1 MKISKL
7 LRSLLFGLHAHYVME
22 GGATGGT
29 DPDVTG
35 AVGTGNDARVALLD
49 SIADSADGIR
59 AEELADIN
67 EDGSLTPFKAPSTST
82 EEAEAPAPAPEEETD
97 TPAAE
102 VVAEPRKYRIKVNG
116 KELELSEE
124 EIIARVQKIES
135 ADEYLRQ
142 AAEAKRLATAEPAP
156 AKPAG
161 PTQEEIQRRN
171 DEEDRAL
178 VRAIQ
183 MGTEEEAAA
192 ALRKVR
198 EQAGAARPSLTRDDI
213 SSTID
218 ERLAFNTAIDTFSK
232 DYKDVWTDPVLKKLA
247 LDRDSE
253 LLKAGDARPY
263 AERYAS
269 IGDEIRAWKETLV
282 PAAKPPVT
290 NLAEKTIRKAA
301 APAAPVA
308 AASAKTK
315 PPAAEE
321 EVDDDPSSVI
331 ANMAKVRG
339 GPQWMRN

>member
-7 LRSLLFGLHAHYVME
+7 LRSLLFGLYVHYVME
-22 GGATGGT
+22 GDATGGT

-59 AEELADIN
+59 AEELADVN
-67 EDGSLTPFKAPSTST
+67 EDGSLTPFKASTAPAEDAEDA
-82 EEAEAPAPAPEEETD
+82 EEAAH
-97 TPAAE
+97 TPAADA
-102 VVAEPRKYRIKVNG
+102 VAEPRKYRIKVNG

-124 EIIARVQKIES
+124 EMIARVQKIES

-142 AAEAKRLATAEPAP
+142 AAEVKRLSAEPAP

-253 LLKAGDARPY
+253 LLKAGDARTY

-269 IGDEIRAWKETLV
+269 IGDEIRAWKEKLV